1 MEDILQIVLDSLL
14 KFLVLLI
21 PILFGLLT
29 RAAINYIKA
38 KQLELENQ
46 NRLIESRVLFG
57 LTSLVISSA
66 EELFDDND
74 QKSTWAQ
81 LELRRIAFK
90 RGIVLSERDA
100 KTVIE
105 GSLKSVK
112 SELRYFVNGADN
124 T

>member
-38 KQLELENQ
+38 KQLELENK
-46 NRLIESRVLFG
+46 NRLIESRILLR
-57 LTSLVISSA
+57 LTSLVVSSA
-66 EELFDDND
+66 EELFNDNNR
-74 QKSTWAQ
+74 KSTWAQ

-90 RGIVLSERDA
+90 SGIVLSERDA

-105 GSLKSVK
+105 GSLKEVK
-112 SELRYFVNGADN
+112 SELRYLRNGATN